1 MRSIPVL
8 QVLLILLVLS
18 ILAASAATAETVPR
32 ISPFRPVTTYSIVAR
47 DAETGDLG
55 VAVQS
60 HWFSVGA
67 LVPWAQAGVGAV
79 ATQSMVEASYGPKGL
94 DMMAAG
100 HNAAAVLSALL
111 AEDEHADIRQ
121 VAMVDA
127 GGGSAAHTGARCIP
141 EAGHHLGQG
150 YSVQANLM
158 GPATVPEAMAKAFE
172 KTSGPLAER
181 LVAALAAA
189 QAEGGDIRGRQS
201 AAILVV
207 RAIPTGQ
214 PWNDRLVDLRVEDH
228 PEPVKELQR
237 LLQLHRGYEQMNAG
251 DLAVEK
257 GDLAGAEKAYAQAE
271 RILGDNLEARYWHAV
286 AMVNAGQV
294 DRALPIFADIFNR
307 GDNWREL
314 TPRLV
319 GPGFL
324 KADAETLA
332 RIMAAGG
339 N

>member
-1 MRSIPVL
+1 MRIFSVL
-8 QVLLILLVLS
+8 FALM
-18 ILAASAATAETVPR
+18 ILASSVFASEPIPR
-32 ISPFRPVTTYSIVAR
+32 VSPIRPVSTYSIVAR
-47 DAETGDLG
+47 DPVTGDLG

-67 LVPWAQAGVGAV
+67 LVPWARAGVGAV

-94 DMMAAG
+94 DLMASGLDAIS
-100 HNAAAVLSALL
+100 VLSTLL
-111 AEDEHADIRQ
+111 GQDEHANIRQ
-121 VAMVDA
+121 VAMIDA
-127 GGGSAAHTGARCIP
+127 NGAAAVHTGGGCIP
-141 EAGHHLGQG
+141 EAGHHQGPG

-158 GPATVPEAMAKAFE
+158 GPATVPDAMAKAFE
-172 KTSGPLAER
+172 KASGPLAER
-181 LVAALAAA
+181 MVAALAAA

-207 RAIPTGQ
+207 SAESTGQ

-228 PEPVKELQR
+228 PEPVKELER
-237 LLQLHRGYEQMNAG
+237 LLQMHRGYEQMNAG

-257 GDLAGAEKAYAQAE
+257 GDLEGAEKAYAQAE
-271 RILGDNLEARYWHAV
+271 YILGDNLEARYWHAV
-286 AMVNAGQV
+286 AMVNAGQIE
-294 DRALPIFADIFNR
+294 RALPIFADIFAR

-324 KADAETLA
+324 KVDEETLE
-332 RIMAAGG
+332 RIMAAAGK
-339 N
+339 

>member
-1 MRSIPVL
+1 MRTLSFLFVL
-8 QVLLILLVLS
+8 M
-18 ILAASAATAETVPR
+18 ILAPSALVAEPIPR
-32 ISPFRPVTTYSIVAR
+32 VSPIRPVSTYSIVAR
-47 DAETGDLG
+47 DAETGELG

-67 LVPWAQAGVGAV
+67 LVPWARAGVGAV
-79 ATQSMVEASYGPKGL
+79 ATQSMVEASYGPNGL
-94 DMMAAG
+94 ELMAEG
-100 HNAAAVLSALL
+100 HDAVSVLSTLL
-111 AEDEHADIRQ
+111 GQDEHANIRQ

-127 GGGSAAHTGARCIP
+127 RGSVAVHTGGRCIP
-141 EAGHHLGQG
+141 EAGHYLGQG

-181 LVAALAAA
+181 MVAALAAA

-207 RAIPTGQ
+207 RAESTGQ
-214 PWNDRLVDLRVEDH
+214 SWNDRLVDLRVEDH
-228 PEPVKELQR
+228 PEPVRELQR
-237 LLQLHRGYEQMNAG
+237 LLKMHRGYEQMNAG

-257 GDLAGAEKAYAQAE
+257 GDLDGAEKAYAQAE
-271 RILGDNLEARYWHAV
+271 YILGDNLEARYWHAV
-286 AMVNAGQV
+286 AMVNAGAV
-294 DRALPIFADIFNR
+294 ERALPIFADIFAR

-319 GPGFL
+319 VSGFL
-324 KADAETLA
+324 EADEATLA

>member
-1 MRSIPVL
+1 MRPVS
-8 QVLLILLVLS
+8 VLFVLM
-18 ILAASAATAETVPR
+18 ILALSAFASEPVPR
-32 ISPFRPVTTYSIVAR
+32 VSPIRPVSTYSIVAR

-94 DMMAAG
+94 DLMAAG
-100 HNAAAVLSALL
+100 HDAVSVLSTLL
-111 AEDEHADIRQ
+111 FEDEHSDIRQ

-127 GGGSAAHTGARCIP
+127 RGSAAVHTGARCIP
-141 EAGHHLGQG
+141 EAGHFLGQG
-150 YSVQANLM
+150 FSVQANLM
-158 GPATVPEAMAKAFE
+158 GPATVPEAMAEAFE

-181 LVAALAAA
+181 MVAALVAA

-207 RAIPTGQ
+207 RAESTGQ
-214 PWNDRLVDLRVEDH
+214 SWNDRLVDLRVEDH

-237 LLQLHRGYEQMNAG
+237 LLKIHRGYEQMNAG
-251 DLAVEK
+251 DLAVEM
-257 GDLAGAEKAYAQAE
+257 GDLDGAEKAYAQAE
-271 RILGDNLEARYWHAV
+271 YILGDNLEARYWHAV
-286 AMVNAGQV
+286 AMVNAGAV

-324 KADAETLA
+324 KADEETLA

-339 N
+339 K

>member
-1 MRSIPVL
+1 MATAS
-8 QVLLILLVLS
+8 
-18 ILAASAATAETVPR
+18 LAADAVPR
-32 ISPFRPVTTYSIVAR
+32 VSPVRPVSTYSIVAR
-47 DAETGDLG
+47 DPVTGDLG

-67 LVPWAQAGVGAV
+67 LVPWARAGVGAV

-94 DMMAAG
+94 DLMAEGLDAVS
-100 HNAAAVLSALL
+100 VLSTLL
-111 AEDEHADIRQ
+111 EQDPHANIRQ

-127 GGGSAAHTGARCIP
+127 RGAAAVHTGSRCIP

-158 GPATVPEAMAKAFE
+158 GPVTVPEAMANAFE
-172 KTSGPLAER
+172 KASGPLAER
-181 LVAALAAA
+181 MVAALAAA
-189 QAEGGDIRGRQS
+189 EAEGGDIRGRQS

-207 RAIPTGQ
+207 RAETTGQ

-228 PEPVKELQR
+228 PQPVKELER
-237 LLQLHRGYEQMNAG
+237 LLRLHRGYEQMNAG

-257 GDLAGAEKAYAQAE
+257 GDLEGAEKAYAQAE
-271 RILGDNLEARYWHAV
+271 RILGNNLEARYWHAV
-286 AMVNAGQV
+286 AMVNAGQIE
-294 DRALPIFADIFNR
+294 RALPIFADIFLR

-319 GPGFL
+319 ASGFL
-324 KADAETLA
+324 QADEATLA
-332 RIMAAGG
+332 RIMAVT
-339 N
+339 NE

>member
-8 QVLLILLVLS
+8 PALLALSILQ
-18 ILAASAATAETVPR
+18 ILAASAAAAENVPL

-100 HNAAAVLSALL
+100 HSAPAVLSALL
-111 AEDEHADIRQ
+111 AEDEHSDIRQ
-121 VAMVDA
+121 VAMIDA

-207 RAIPTGQ
+207 RAVSTGQ

-228 PEPVKELQR
+228 PEPVMELQR
-237 LLQLHRGYEQMNAG
+237 LLRLHRGYEQLNAG

>member
-1 MRSIPVL
+1 MRFLFVVSIF
-8 QVLLILLVLS
+8 
-18 ILAASAATAETVPR
+18 LALATAALAEVAGGR
-32 ISPFRPVTTYSIVAR
+32 VSPIRPVSTYSIVAR
-47 DAETGDLG
+47 DPETGDLG

-67 LVPWAQAGVGAV
+67 VVPWARAGVGAV

-94 DMMAAG
+94 ELMAADAD
-100 HNAAAVLSALL
+100 AASALSTL
-111 AEDEHADIRQ
+111 LEQDLNADIRQ

-127 GGGSAAHTGARCIP
+127 RGTVAAHTGGRCIR
-141 EAGHHLGQG
+141 EAGHHVGKG

-172 KTSGPLAER
+172 NTSGPLAER

-189 QAEGGDIRGRQS
+189 EATGGDIRGRQS

-207 RAIPTGQ
+207 RAESTGH

-228 PEPVKELQR
+228 PEPIKELER
-237 LLQLHRGYEQMNAG
+237 LLRLHRGYEQMNAG

-257 GDLAGAEKAYAQAE
+257 GDLEGAEKAYAQAE
-271 RILGDNLEARYWHAV
+271 HILGDNLEARYWHAV
-286 AMVNAGQV
+286 AMVNAGHIE
-294 DRALPIFADIFNR
+294 RALPIFADIFLR

-324 KADAETLA
+324 QADEATLT
-332 RIMAAGG
+332 RIMSVTD